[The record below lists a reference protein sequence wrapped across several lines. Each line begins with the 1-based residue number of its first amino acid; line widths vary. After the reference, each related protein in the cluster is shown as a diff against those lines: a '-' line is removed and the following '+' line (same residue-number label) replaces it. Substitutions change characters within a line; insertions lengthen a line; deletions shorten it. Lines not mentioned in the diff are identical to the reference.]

1 MGRIFDMDSPV
12 MRFLGRLA
20 DLMILNLVTL
30 LCCLPVVTIG
40 ASLTAM
46 HYVLLKMVRNEE
58 SYIVRS
64 FFKSFKENFKQAT
77 VIWLI
82 ILLFLVI
89 FGADI
94 MIINYS
100 GMEFPSA
107 LKIILFALAMIGY
120 MVMCYVFPVLC
131 RFENTVIKTIKNA
144 LFMAILSFPK
154 TVVMMVLYISPY
166 ICLYFFTMAVPL
178 VILFGISAP
187 AYLSAMLYSGT
198 FKKFEPEEEPF
209 HDRFESGEGIDM
221 SDLPTMD
228 GEITGSG
235 EMAVGREIAGS
246 GGAAAGA
253 ERTGSDEIK

>member
-82 ILLFLVI
+82 ILL
-89 FGADI
+89 
-94 MIINYS
+94 
-100 GMEFPSA
+100 
-107 LKIILFALAMIGY
+107 
-120 MVMCYVFPVLC
+120 
-131 RFENTVIKTIKNA
+131 
-144 LFMAILSFPK
+144 LS
-154 TVVMMVLYISPY
+154 LIH
-166 ICLYFFTMAVPL
+166 I
-178 VILFGISAP
+178 
-187 AYLSAMLYSGT
+187 
-198 FKKFEPEEEPF
+198 
-209 HDRFESGEGIDM
+209 
-221 SDLPTMD
+221 
-228 GEITGSG
+228 
-235 EMAVGREIAGS
+235 
-246 GGAAAGA
+246 
-253 ERTGSDEIK
+253 